1 VELMHNVS
9 AKVEEQF
16 GVKLEPEVKMIGEF

>member
-1 VELMHNVS
+1 MQDVS
-9 AKVEEQF
+9 EKVEEQF